1 MQVLC
6 NALILEGR
14 ELEVSRGTLVL
25 REGRIERIFRGFP
38 PKKGSCIDLKHGL
51 VLPPFVNSHTHV
63 GDSPLREEYLGKTQE
78 EVVGPRGVKFRIEE
92 LPRRKVSEAI
102 RETLARMLEAG
113 TLAHCD
119 FREGGVAG
127 VKRLRRLSTPPL
139 RSVILG
145 RPDGSP
151 QEVLKCSDGLGFPS
165 LEAMEKFRG
174 LIPPEG
180 KFLSVHVSETREAEE
195 GSVREFGRGEVQ
207 RALELNPSF
216 LVHGTWASEEDYK
229 LLARSR
235 VPIVFC
241 PRSNHLLGCGSPP
254 ISRALDLGV
263 RFFLGTDNVM
273 VTEPDM
279 FSELSF
285 AWALVRKENSRA
297 GEEEA
302 RRLLAAATVEPASF
316 FRLSW
321 GSLEEGA
328 EATFMVLSDV
338 FWDARRAVATVVNR
352 ASRGDFRCLYAKGR
366 RIIRRL

>member
-14 ELEVSRGTLVL
+14 ELEVSRGSLIL
-25 REGRIERIFRGFP
+25 RGGRIEKILRGFP
-38 PKKGSCIDLKHGL
+38 PKKGSCIDLKRGL

-78 EVVGPRGVKFRIEE
+78 EVVGPGGVKFRVER
-92 LPRRKVSEAI
+92 LPLQKVSEVI
-102 RETLARMLEAG
+102 RKTLVRMLEAG

-127 VKRLRRLSTPPL
+127 VKQLRHLSIRPL
-139 RSVILG
+139 RSIILG

-151 QEVLKCSDGLGFPS
+151 QDVLKWSDGLGFPS

-174 LIPPEG
+174 LVPPEG
-180 KFLSVHVSETREAEE
+180 KFLSVHVSETRAAEE
-195 GSVREFGRGEVQ
+195 GSVREFGRGEVR
-207 RALELNPSF
+207 RALEFNPSF

-229 LLARSR
+229 LLAKSG

-241 PRSNHLLGCGSPP
+241 PRANHLLGCGSPP
-254 ISRALDLGV
+254 ISRALSLGV

-273 VTEPDM
+273 VAEPDM

-302 RRLLAAATVEPASF
+302 RKLLGAATVEPASF

-321 GSLEEGA
+321 GPLEEGA
-328 EATFMVLSDV
+328 EATFMVLDDV
-338 FWDARRAVATVVNR
+338 FWGARRAIAAVVNR
-352 ASRGDFRCLYAKGR
+352 ASRDDLRCMYVKGK
-366 RIIRRL
+366 RIT